1 MFEDK
6 LPILIEVFNIYNL
19 IQRAKQKGIKIV
31 HNEEISNESKE
42 EESISEFSNLI
53 SQSNQHI
60 KSIEKNINKII
71 PLKSQIL
78 DATDEQEKNISKSI
92 DDIIKDVHTSQVQM
106 KAIIDELKLKIN
118 ENQKE
123 KTEIRLKKNLFDAM
137 LKKYQSTIQRFQ
149 NEESEIKKIRET
161 KLIRGVEINL
171 KEDLNEDQKREVIDN
186 PQMLQQILEN
196 KLKGEAHVKLKNA
209 VRDLEERRR
218 DIIKLEKSIMEL
230 HEMVIELSGLVQYQ
244 GEVIDNIFENISKA
258 KEYTLKGEKEI
269 EEGKKNLQCS
279 KKMKCIILL
288 IAIAALIIILIPT
301 LVTVLKK

>member
-1 MFEDK
+1 M
-6 LPILIEVFNIYNL
+6 
-19 IQRAKQKGIKIV
+19 
-31 HNEEISNESKE
+31 
-42 EESISEFSNLI
+42 
-53 SQSNQHI
+53 
-60 KSIEKNINKII
+60 
-71 PLKSQIL
+71 